1 MAYIGKGF
9 KDIATANIAVN
20 TMVGDG
26 IDTTLG
32 LSMGSKG
39 VGSVNDVSV
48 FVGGIQQRPGTDFT
62 LSGSTITFTTAPANG
77 VKVVA
82 MSHGDSWNNAPSDNT
97 ITPAKLKDASVTS
110 DKIIGLDAGKLS
122 GSLSGSGVNL
132 TNLNAANISGTL
144 PAIDGSALTGISA
157 YENETSDP
165 TATSNK
171 TLGTMWVNKTSGE
184 MYILT
189 DDTTNANVWTNVGG
203 GTGNIPVVPVSLAT
217 GGTVTTVGNYKV
229 HTFTTSSTINFSVAD
244 APVDYLVIA
253 GGGGGGGNIGGGG
266 GAGGCRQ
273 SWNSEVSGGG
283 ASSETNLAMQTG
295 TVYTVTVGAGGAGA
309 SGSASSRGSNGTVTS
324 IAGTGITNVTTAGGG
339 GGGTYNSAGA
349 GLAGGSGG
357 GGGSTDGGGSA
368 GGAGTSNQ
376 GFAGAAGG
384 FYSST
389 VSGGGG
395 GSAAVGTSNG
405 NVGNG
410 YGGAGIISTI
420 NGTTYNWAG
429 GGGAAAYG
437 GDAAQG
443 GIGGGGGGAKNGTVV
458 SGGGNAINNGADT
471 SGGKVGGAGGANVGG
486 GGGGGDY
493 GGYPPSGGLGG
504 SGGSGVVILRYRF
517 Q

>member
-26 IDTTLG
+26 SDTTLG

-62 LSGSTITFTTAPANG
+62 LSGSTITFTTAPADG

-203 GTGNIPVVPVSLAT
+203 GTGDMPFTGMVAT
-217 GGTVTTVGNYKV
+217 GGVVPGGTIVDGDYKYHVFNNSSDGPFVVTTAGDTPEVE
-229 HTFTTSSTINFSVAD
+229 
-244 APVDYLVIA
+244 YLVIA
-253 GGGGGGGNIGGGG
+253 GGGGTGGRGGGG
-266 GAGGCRQ
+266 GAGGYLTATGF
-273 SWNSEVSGGG
+273 SVT
-283 ASSETNLAMQTG
+283 ASS
-295 TVYTVTVGAGGAGA
+295 YPITVGAGG
-309 SGSASSRGSNGTVTS
+309 
-324 IAGTGITNVTTAGGG
+324 
-339 GGGTYNSAGA
+339 
-349 GLAGGSGG
+349 AGGSGG
-357 GGGSTDGGGSA
+357 GGGAVHGGTNGTDSVFSTITATGGGHGGSGTLSAADGGSGGGGDNAVVPGGSGTSGQGNDGGDGLSTANYGSGGGGGAGAVGEDGTSAVGGDGGVGLSSSITGSVVYRSGGGGGGMNGSTASSGGNGGGGQGGPTTGTAGTANTGGGAGGGSYN
-368 GGAGTSNQ
+368 GAHQ
-376 GFAGAAGG
+376 AGAAGG
-384 FYSST
+384 
-389 VSGGGG
+389 SGI
-395 GSAAVGTSNG
+395 V
-405 NVGNG
+405 
-410 YGGAGIISTI
+410 II
-420 NGTTYNWAG
+420 
-429 GGGAAAYG
+429 
-437 GDAAQG
+437 
-443 GIGGGGGGAKNGTVV
+443 
-458 SGGGNAINNGADT
+458 
-471 SGGKVGGAGGANVGG
+471 
-486 GGGGGDY
+486 
-493 GGYPPSGGLGG
+493 
-504 SGGSGVVILRYRF
+504 RYKF

>member
-26 IDTTLG
+26 SDTTLG

-62 LSGSTITFTTAPANG
+62 LSGSTITFTTAPADG

-97 ITPAKLKDASVTS
+97 VTAAKLKDASVTS

-144 PAIDGSALTGISA
+144 PAIDGSALTGVSA

-165 TATSNK
+165 TATENK

-203 GTGNIPVVPVSLAT
+203 GTGDMPFTGMVAT
-217 GGTVTTVGNYKV
+217 GGVVSGGTIDGDYKYHVFNNSSDGPFVVTTAGDTPEVE
-229 HTFTTSSTINFSVAD
+229 
-244 APVDYLVIA
+244 YLVIA
-253 GGGGGGGNIGGGG
+253 GGGGGGGSISGGGG
-266 GAGGCRQ
+266 GAGGYLTATGF
-273 SWNSEVSGGG
+273 SVT
-283 ASSETNLAMQTG
+283 ASS
-295 TVYTVTVGAGGAGA
+295 YPITVGAGGAASTNGANSVFSTITATGGGYGGAYTGAGQAGGSGGGSGGA
-309 SGSASSRGSNGTVTS
+309 SQQHAG
-324 IAGTGITNVTTAGGG
+324 GTGIAGQGFAGGIGDQAPDRVGGGGGGASEVGSAGVATNILGQGGDGLSSSITGSAVIRGGGGTGSGNAGSEVSPVAGGAGGGGSGGNSQTAATTGTTNTGGGG
-339 GGGTYNSAGA
+339 GGGTTGA
-349 GLAGGSGG
+349 GKA
-357 GGGSTDGGGSA
+357 
-368 GGAGTSNQ
+368 
-376 GFAGAAGG
+376 
-384 FYSST
+384 
-389 VSGGGG
+389 
-395 GSAAVGTSNG
+395 
-405 NVGNG
+405 
-410 YGGAGIISTI
+410 
-420 NGTTYNWAG
+420 
-429 GGGAAAYG
+429 
-437 GDAAQG
+437 
-443 GIGGGGGGAKNGTVV
+443 
-458 SGGGNAINNGADT
+458 
-471 SGGKVGGAGGANVGG
+471 
-486 GGGGGDY
+486 
-493 GGYPPSGGLGG
+493 
-504 SGGSGVVILRYRF
+504 GGSGVVIIRYKF

>member
-26 IDTTLG
+26 SDTTLG

-62 LSGSTITFTTAPANG
+62 LSGSTITFTTAPADG

-97 ITPAKLKDASVTS
+97 VTPAKIKDASVTS

-144 PAIDGSALTGISA
+144 PAIDGSALTGVSA

-165 TATSNK
+165 TATENK

-203 GTGNIPVVPVSLAT
+203 GTGDMPFTGMVAT
-217 GGTVTTVGNYKV
+217 GGVVSGGTIDGDYKYHVFNNSSDGPFVVTTAGDTPEVE
-229 HTFTTSSTINFSVAD
+229 
-244 APVDYLVIA
+244 YLVIA
-253 GGGGGGGNIGGGG
+253 GGGGGGGSISGGGG
-266 GAGGCRQ
+266 GAGGYLTATGF
-273 SWNSEVSGGG
+273 SVT
-283 ASSETNLAMQTG
+283 ASS
-295 TVYTVTVGAGGAGA
+295 YPITVGAGGAASTNGANSVFSTITATGGGYGGAYTGAGQAGGSGGGSGGA
-309 SGSASSRGSNGTVTS
+309 SQQHAG
-324 IAGTGITNVTTAGGG
+324 GTGIAGQGFAGGIGDQAPDRVGGGGGGASEVGSAGVATNILGQGGDGLSSSITGSAVIRGGGGTGSGNAGSEVSPVAGGAGGGGSGGNSQTAATTGTANTGGGG
-339 GGGTYNSAGA
+339 GGGTTGA
-349 GLAGGSGG
+349 GKA
-357 GGGSTDGGGSA
+357 
-368 GGAGTSNQ
+368 
-376 GFAGAAGG
+376 
-384 FYSST
+384 
-389 VSGGGG
+389 
-395 GSAAVGTSNG
+395 
-405 NVGNG
+405 
-410 YGGAGIISTI
+410 
-420 NGTTYNWAG
+420 
-429 GGGAAAYG
+429 
-437 GDAAQG
+437 
-443 GIGGGGGGAKNGTVV
+443 
-458 SGGGNAINNGADT
+458 
-471 SGGKVGGAGGANVGG
+471 
-486 GGGGGDY
+486 
-493 GGYPPSGGLGG
+493 
-504 SGGSGVVILRYRF
+504 GGSGVVIIRYKF

>member
-26 IDTTLG
+26 SDTTLG

-144 PAIDGSALTGISA
+144 PAIDGSALTGVGA

-203 GTGNIPVVPVSLAT
+203 GTGEQPFSYTVAT
-217 GGTVTTVGNYKV
+217 GGTITTDGNFKV
-229 HTFTTSSTINFSVAD
+229 HTFNASGTFEVTTAGTTPQVE
-244 APVDYLVIA
+244 YLVIA
-253 GGGGGGGNIGGGG
+253 GGGGG
-266 GAGGCRQ
+266 
-273 SWNSEVSGGG
+273 
-283 ASSETNLAMQTG
+283 
-295 TVYTVTVGAGGAGA
+295 
-309 SGSASSRGSNGTVTS
+309 
-324 IAGTGITNVTTAGGG
+324 
-339 GGGTYNSAGA
+339 
-349 GLAGGSGG
+349 
-357 GGGSTDGGGSA
+357 
-368 GGAGTSNQ
+368 
-376 GFAGAAGG
+376 AA
-384 FYSST
+384 
-389 VSGGGG
+389 
-395 GSAAVGTSNG
+395 
-405 NVGNG
+405 
-410 YGGAGIISTI
+410 
-420 NGTTYNWAG
+420 
-429 GGGAAAYG
+429 
-437 GDAAQG
+437 
-443 GIGGGGGGAKNGTVV
+443 
-458 SGGGNAINNGADT
+458 
-471 SGGKVGGAGGANVGG
+471 
-486 GGGGGDY
+486 
-493 GGYPPSGGLGG
+493 
-504 SGGSGVVILRYRF
+504 
-517 Q
+517 

>member
-26 IDTTLG
+26 SDTTLG

-62 LSGSTITFTTAPANG
+62 LSGSTITFTTAPADG

-97 ITPAKLKDASVTS
+97 VTAAKLKDASVTS

-144 PAIDGSALTGISA
+144 PAIDGSALTGVSA

-165 TATSNK
+165 TATENK

-203 GTGNIPVVPVSLAT
+203 GTGDMPFTGMVAT
-217 GGTVTTVGNYKV
+217 GGVVSGGTIDGDYKYHVFNNSSDGPFVVTTAGDTPEVE
-229 HTFTTSSTINFSVAD
+229 
-244 APVDYLVIA
+244 YLVIA
-253 GGGGGGGNIGGGG
+253 GGGGGGGSISGGGG
-266 GAGGCRQ
+266 GAGGYLTATGF
-273 SWNSEVSGGG
+273 SVT
-283 ASSETNLAMQTG
+283 ASS
-295 TVYTVTVGAGGAGA
+295 YPITVGAGGAASTNGANSVFSTITATGGGYGGAYTGAGQAGGSGGGSGGA
-309 SGSASSRGSNGTVTS
+309 SQQHAG
-324 IAGTGITNVTTAGGG
+324 GTGIAGQGFAGGIGDQAPDRVGGGGGGASEVGSAGVATNILGQGGDGLSSSITGSAVIRGGGGTGSGNAGSEVSPVAGGAGGGGSGGNSQTAATTGTANTGGGG
-339 GGGTYNSAGA
+339 GGGTTGA
-349 GLAGGSGG
+349 GKA
-357 GGGSTDGGGSA
+357 
-368 GGAGTSNQ
+368 
-376 GFAGAAGG
+376 
-384 FYSST
+384 
-389 VSGGGG
+389 
-395 GSAAVGTSNG
+395 
-405 NVGNG
+405 
-410 YGGAGIISTI
+410 
-420 NGTTYNWAG
+420 
-429 GGGAAAYG
+429 
-437 GDAAQG
+437 
-443 GIGGGGGGAKNGTVV
+443 
-458 SGGGNAINNGADT
+458 
-471 SGGKVGGAGGANVGG
+471 
-486 GGGGGDY
+486 
-493 GGYPPSGGLGG
+493 
-504 SGGSGVVILRYRF
+504 GGSGVVIIRYKF